1 MTFQGVHNNAI
12 DAKGRASIPVKF
24 RELLA
29 EVYGDEQ
36 LMVTQRNDGLVAY
49 PLAEWQ
55 KILDNV
61 SKMPA
66 GPKRE
71 AVNLSLLTPAVP
83 CSFDK
88 QGRIQIS
95 KPLRKYAGL
104 EEAHELVLVGSFNK
118 IQLWNRGKH
127 EEMMRA
133 AEALINEDPQTL
145 YDLGF

>member
-12 DAKGRASIPVKF
+12 DAKGRASIPAKF
-24 RELLA
+24 REVLG

-36 LMVTQRNDGLVAY
+36 LMVTQHKGGLVAY
-49 PLAEWQ
+49 PMTEWQ

-61 SKMPA
+61 NKMAP

-71 AVNLSLLTPAVP
+71 AINLSLLTPAIA

-95 KPLRKYAGL
+95 KPLREYAGL
-104 EEAHELVLVGSFNK
+104 EEVREVVLVGSFNK

-133 AEALINEDPQTL
+133 AEALISEDPQTL